1 MTASFSRRR
10 FLSISA
16 ASLAAGPTFAS
27 TPKMARWQGR
37 AMGAAA
43 QMMISGMD
51 QAQAAP
57 LFALI
62 EAELMRLE
70 AIFSLFQPTS
80 QLALLNARGHL
91 SAPAPELLDVL
102 SLSASLNAAT
112 DGAFDPTVQPL
123 WQAIRQAQALGTEPV
138 ITVTPGW
145 NHLRYDSQEVRFLRP
160 NMGLT
165 LNGIAQGYITDRIA
179 ALLRGEGLQN
189 MLLDMGEIAALGNR
203 PDGRGWQVGVASPNG
218 SLRSKLS
225 LSDRALATS
234 AAAGTQI
241 GDGQSHILDPRTG
254 LGAAASRMVSVSA
267 PKAALAD
274 GLSTA
279 LCLLPATTAP
289 AVIRQFA
296 GAKLEYLV

>member
-1 MTASFSRRR
+1 MTAPICRRR

-16 ASLAAGPTFAS
+16 AALAAGPAIAS
-27 TPKMARWQGR
+27 TPQQARWQGL

-43 QMMISGMD
+43 QMTISGMG
-51 QAQAAP
+51 QTQAAP
-57 LFALI
+57 LFART
-62 EAELMRLE
+62 EAELIRLE
-70 AIFSLFQPTS
+70 AIFSLYQPTS
-80 QLALLNARGHL
+80 QLARLNAKGNL

-123 WQAIRQAQALGTEPV
+123 WQALALGTEPV
-138 ITVTPGW
+138 ISAPPGW
-145 NHLRYDSQEVRFLRP
+145 KHLRYDSQEVRFLRP

-179 ALLRGEGLQN
+179 ALLRAEGLKN
-189 MLLDMGEIAALGNR
+189 LLLDMGEIAALGRR
-203 PDGRGWQVGVASPNG
+203 PDGRGWQVGVVSPDTR
-218 SLRSKLS
+218 LQSKLS

-234 AAAGTQI
+234 AAAGTLV

-254 LGAAASRMVSVSA
+254 LGAVASRMVSVSA

-279 LCLLPATTAP
+279 LCLLPPAAVP
-289 AVIRQFA
+289 AVIRQFV
-296 GAKLEYLV
+296 GTKLEYLV

>member
-1 MTASFSRRR
+1 MTATFSRRR

-16 ASLAAGPTFAS
+16 ASIAAGPAVAS
-27 TPKMARWQGR
+27 TPKMAQWQGR

-43 QMMISGMD
+43 HMMISGMD

-57 LFALI
+57 LFARI
-62 EAELMRLE
+62 EAELLRLE
-70 AIFSLFQPTS
+70 AIFSLYQPGS
-80 QLALLNARGHL
+80 QLARLNATGHL
-91 SAPAPELLDVL
+91 NAPAPELLDVL

-123 WQAIRQAQALGTEPV
+123 WQALALGTDPEPM
-138 ITVTPGW
+138 IAGTLGW
-145 NHLRYDSQEVRFLRP
+145 KHLRYDSQEVRFLRP

-179 ALLRGEGLQN
+179 ALLRAEGLQN
-189 MLLDMGEIAALGNR
+189 LLLDMGEIAALGSR
-203 PDGRGWQVGVASPNG
+203 PDGRGWQVGVVSADR

-234 AAAGTQI
+234 AAAGTLV

-279 LCLLPATTAP
+279 LCLMPATEAP
-289 AVIRQFA
+289 SVIRQFA